1 MVKLDKPAKRWIVVL
16 VVFLIVLLISDLV
29 CL

>member
-1 MVKLDKPAKRWIVVL
+1 MVKLDKPAKRWIVVS
-16 VVFLIVLLISDLV
+16 VVFLIVLLIADLV

>member
-1 MVKLDKPAKRWIVVL
+1 MVKLDKLAKRWIVVS

>member
-1 MVKLDKPAKRWIVVL
+1 MVKLDEPAKRWIVVS